1 MELTF
6 HHGIV
11 SYLTKNGWL
20 DHWTATHMA
29 AGAFICKVAQWLG
42 ASDLWAVLWVVIIGI
57 AWEILEWVVEGWK
70 PYGSKRVWLNN
81 TISDLV
87 VEIGLAAWMVLPVAK
102 VCCG

>member
-11 SYLTKNGWL
+11 KYLTSNGWL

-42 ASDLWAVLWVVIIGI
+42 ASDLWAVLWVVILGVL
-57 AWEILEWVVEGWK
+57 WEIFEVYVEGTEET
-70 PYGSKRVWLNN
+70 YGTKKKWAYN
-81 TISDLV
+81 TGADLV
-87 VEIGLAAWMVLPVAK
+87 VEIGAAAWMVW
-102 VCCG
+102 

>member
-11 SYLTKNGWL
+11 KYLTSNGWL

-57 AWEILEWVVEGWK
+57 AWEILEWVVENWK

-81 TISDLV
+81 TLSDLIV
-87 VEIGLAAWMVLPVAK
+87 QIGLAAWMVI
-102 VCCG
+102 